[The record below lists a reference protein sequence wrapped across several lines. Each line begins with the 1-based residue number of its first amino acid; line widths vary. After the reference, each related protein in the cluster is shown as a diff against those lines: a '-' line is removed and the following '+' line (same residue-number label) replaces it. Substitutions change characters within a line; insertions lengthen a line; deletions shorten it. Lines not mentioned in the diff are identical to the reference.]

1 MKETIIAILPYIQI
15 GLSVLLMV
23 IILLQTSEAG
33 AGGVFGGSD
42 NFSSSFHTRRGF
54 EKVLFIGG
62 LVVTVLLAVS
72 ALAALSLK

>member
-1 MKETIIAILPYIQI
+1 MKDTIIAIMPYLQI
-15 GLSVLLMV
+15 GLSVLLIV
-23 IILLQTSEAG
+23 IILIQRSEAG

-62 LVVTVLLAVS
+62 LVVTVLLAIS
-72 ALAALSLK
+72 ALTALTLK

>member
-15 GLSVLLMV
+15 GLSVLLIIV
-23 IILLQTSEAG
+23 ILIQRSEAG

-62 LVVTVLLAVS
+62 LVITILFAASSLI
-72 ALAALSLK
+72 ALAIR